1 MNNLKALK
9 YQTNKQSLEAAKKEF
24 YGRRYRISTFDSVFN
39 LDKLNLIPGSDRVR
53 KSNFGKKT
61 YSQKP
66 VINPML
72 KNN

>member
-1 MNNLKALK
+1 MDNLKTLRD
-9 YQTNKQSLEAAKKEF
+9 QINKQSLEAAKKEF
-24 YGRRYRISTFDSVFN
+24 YSRRYRISTFDSVFN
-39 LDKLNLIPGSDRVR
+39 LDKMNPIPGRNGIQKRGFS
-53 KSNFGKKT
+53 KKT